1 MSTNYQWDLTRL
13 YSSLSDPKLESDLK
27 IFEAECEQFF
37 KSYSSKQDYL
47 TDENALQSIL
57 LAYEKLLDSDTGFRP
72 LMYFYYV
79 LALDALDSQAQS
91 MLVRFTQRITEA
103 SNKLVFF
110 TLQLGK
116 IKPEYQKQFLSSK
129 TLQHYHY
136 FLERKFLTAK
146 YDLLEEQEQVLRLL
160 SQPSY
165 SLWTQGVEKA
175 LSSRSVSFEGKD
187 LPLSEA
193 QNIVSKL
200 PTRKR
205 RQLHHQIMNKCA
217 EVIEFAESELNA
229 ILATKRIEDELR
241 GYASPYQ
248 ERVLSGENDEATI
261 ERMIEIVTAHFHLAH
276 QFYRLKA
283 KMLGLSK
290 LRYAD
295 RNADVG
301 NITKTFSYEEASSIL
316 SACFKNLDPR
326 FSQILHSMTSNG
338 QIDVYPRKGK
348 QGGAFCSSGKS
359 TPTLVLL
366 NYVDTFD
373 SVRTFAH
380 EMGHAIHS
388 ELSKSQPVLYQEYS
402 LSTAET
408 ASTFFQNVVFD
419 RLMEELKTP
428 EEKIVA
434 LHDKIADDVNTI
446 FRQIAV
452 FNFEVEL
459 HKRAKEEGFIA
470 KEKIG
475 ELLNAHMQSYLGP
488 LVDLKPEDGNF
499 FVVWPHIRNFFYVY
513 TYAFGQLVSKA
524 LYAKVK
530 EDKKFVDKVSQFL
543 LAGGSDTPEH
553 IFQAI
558 GIDVTDPAFFK
569 AGLDSI
575 QDDITLLEGLLKTAG
590 R

>member
-1 MSTNYQWDLTRL
+1 MSTNHQWDLTCI
-13 YSSLSDPKLESDLK
+13 YGSLNDPNLETDLK
-27 IFEAECEQFF
+27 EFETQCAQFF
-37 KSYSSKQDYL
+37 ASYSQNTNYR
-47 TDENALQSIL
+47 TDANALEKIL
-57 LAYEKLLDSDTGFRP
+57 LSYEKLLDSDTGFRP
-72 LMYFYYV
+72 LMYLYYI

-91 MLVRFTQRITEA
+91 MLVRITQRITEA

-110 TLQLGK
+110 TLELGK
-116 IKPEYQKQFLSSK
+116 IEPTYQTQFLSN
-129 TLQHYHY
+129 QHLTKYHY

-146 YDLLEEQEQVLRLL
+146 YDLLEEQEKILRLL

-175 LSSRSVSFEGKD
+175 LSSRTVPHEGKD
-187 LPLSEA
+187 IPLSEA

-200 PTRKR
+200 PTRQR
-205 RQLHHQIMNKCA
+205 RHLHHQIMQKCG

-241 GYASPYQ
+241 GYKAPYQ

-261 ERMIEIVTAHFHLAH
+261 ERMIEIVTSHFHFAH

-283 KMLGLSK
+283 KMLKLTK

-301 NITKTFSYEEASSIL
+301 NITKTFSYDEAMSIL
-316 SACFKNLDPR
+316 KTCFGNLDPE
-326 FSQILHSMTSNG
+326 FSQILERMATKG

-388 ELSKSQPVLYQEYS
+388 ELSKTQTVLYQDYS

-419 RLMEELKTP
+419 RLMDELKTP

-452 FNFEVEL
+452 FNFELEL
-459 HKRAKEEGFIA
+459 HKKAKVEGFIA

-488 LVDLKPEDGNF
+488 LVDLTPEDGNF
-499 FVVWPHIRNFFYVY
+499 FVVWPHLRNFFYVY

-530 EDKKFVDKVSQFL
+530 EDKKFVEKVRQFL

-575 QDDITLLEGLLKTAG
+575 QQDINTLEGLLKTSEL
-590 R
+590 